1 MGRRGRG
8 RNVRLLLDTHV
19 LLWAL
24 LEPERL
30 STNAAQSLE
39 DRENEIWISPIS
51 LWECLI
57 LAEKGRVT
65 LKPNPEKWVRG
76 MMRSLLPREAPI
88 TSEVAIR
95 SRTVEIEH
103 GDPADRFLA
112 ATAAVF
118 DLTLLTA
125 DNLLLAGKGYPVLSA
140 GD

>member
-1 MGRRGRG
+1 
-8 RNVRLLLDTHV
+8 LDTHV

-30 STNAAQSLE
+30 STNTAQSLE

-65 LKPNPEKWVRG
+65 LKPDPEKWVRG

-95 SRTVEIEH
+95 SRAVEVDH

>member
-1 MGRRGRG
+1 M
-8 RNVRLLLDTHV
+8 RLLLDTHV

-30 STNAAQSLE
+30 STNAAKSLE
-39 DRENEIWISPIS
+39 DRENEIWVSPIS

-65 LKPNPEKWVRG
+65 LEPNPEKWVRG
-76 MMRSLLPREAPI
+76 MMRKLLPREAPI

-95 SRTVEIEH
+95 SRTVEVDH

-125 DNLLLAGKGYPVLSA
+125 DNILLSGKGYPVLSA
-140 GD
+140 AD